1 MTLVRHNGVTLPGPG
16 FHPSQLAGRS
26 PKAMREQ
33 EIKDAILAVMPRQ
46 WAFPASILRL
56 AKVEPNKT
64 SYRVIRDLASVKLIE
79 RRVFECGASTQTKY
93 RRKP

>member
-1 MTLVRHNGVTLPGPG
+1 MTLIRHNGVTLPGPG

-26 PKAMREQ
+26 PKSIRVQ
-33 EIKDAILAVMPRQ
+33 EIRHAILAVMHSQ
-46 WAFPASILRL
+46 WAFPTSILRL

-64 SYRVIRDLASVKLIE
+64 SYRVIRELASMKLIE
-79 RRVFECGASTQTKY
+79 RRMFEVGAGTQTKY

>member
-1 MTLVRHNGVTLPGPG
+1 MTLIRHNGVTLPGPG

-26 PKAMREQ
+26 SKAMREQ
-33 EIKDAILAVMPRQ
+33 EIRNAILAVMPTQ

-56 AKVEPNKT
+56 ANVEPNKT
-64 SYRVIRDLASVKLIE
+64 GYRVIRDLASMKLIE
-79 RRVFECGASTQTKY
+79 RRTFESSAVTQTKY